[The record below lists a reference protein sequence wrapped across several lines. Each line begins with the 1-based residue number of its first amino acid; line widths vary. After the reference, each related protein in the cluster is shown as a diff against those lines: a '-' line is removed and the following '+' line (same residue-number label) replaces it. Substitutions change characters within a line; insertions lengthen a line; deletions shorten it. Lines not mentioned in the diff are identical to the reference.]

1 MAIFA
6 GTRGYLDTIAVS
18 DVGRFE
24 SSMLSAIKSERP
36 ELMEAI
42 RAAGE
47 ISPKV
52 EKGLEEFLDS
62 FIKTFA

>member
-1 MAIFA
+1 
-6 GTRGYLDTIAVS
+6 
-18 DVGRFE
+18 
-24 SSMLSAIKSERP
+24 
-36 ELMEAI
+36 MEAI

-47 ISPKV
+47 ISPEV